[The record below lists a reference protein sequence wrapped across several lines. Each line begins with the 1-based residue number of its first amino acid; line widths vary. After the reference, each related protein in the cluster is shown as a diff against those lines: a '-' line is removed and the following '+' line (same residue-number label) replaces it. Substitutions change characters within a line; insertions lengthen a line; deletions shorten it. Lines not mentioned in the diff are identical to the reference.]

1 MVLFLFSVFLPTTFY
16 FLPLIPSCLPLPV
29 WQNSS
34 RSFVLNLKSS
44 EFHPW
49 TAVTG
54 STHKQLWLTMTPWV
68 GPNQILWLS
77 HYLRKFCLY
86 LLLQVPVN
94 TWAKHIWDK
103 LSLLDSLAFEA
114 GDPELASRGPASLL
128 LWSRLFGLEWVLR
141 FLPTNEACCY
151 ELVIQS
157 ALSIQHKCFPSVIT
171 VKSDHC
177 EGNKISDPRK
187 ECFTH
192 T

>member
-1 MVLFLFSVFLPTTFY
+1 MPPVASMAKFIKIFCSQLKIQW
-16 FLPLIPSCLPLPV
+16 IPPV
-29 WQNSS
+29 
-34 RSFVLNLKSS
+34 
-44 EFHPW
+44 

-54 STHKQLWLTMTPWV
+54 SLHRQLWLTVTPWV

-77 HYLRKFCLY
+77 HYLGKFCLY
-86 LLLQVPVN
+86 LLPQVPVN
-94 TWAKHIWDK
+94 TWAKRIWDK
-103 LSLLDSLAFEA
+103 LSPLDSLAFEA
-114 GDPELASRGPASLL
+114 GDPELASQGPASLL
-128 LWSRLFGLEWVLR
+128 FWSRLFGLEWVLP

-157 ALSIQHKCFPSVIT
+157 ALYIQHKCFPSVIT

-187 ECFTH
+187 ECFAH